1 MHSLRSTFGEVF
13 RLKLG
18 HVKDCK
24 KNAAANDKDAGVN
37 VGDGSIDYTALL
49 PEARKYGLEYFIVEQ
64 ENYENTTPVAAAKA
78 DVDYLKRITF

>member
-37 VGDGSIDYTALL
+37 VGDGST
-49 PEARKYGLEYFIVEQ
+49 
-64 ENYENTTPVAAAKA
+64 
-78 DVDYLKRITF
+78 